1 VTCSTVWQTEDGAE
15 RRCPRPVA
23 ADHDRCVF
31 HLTPQERAAADI
43 TSATLRSAFLADVD
57 ADDPARR
64 EYVDVHLAEL
74 DLSALVVD
82 GSDVGPLTFRD
93 VTVDGTLDLSGTVVR
108 HPVDFRACR
117 IGRLDATAATF
128 EMDLTV
134 DDTRFGSESEQATC
148 LLARRG
154 SFERSL
160 RISDARFD
168 GGVEFAACDVSG
180 WLDFDGGTVAG
191 PAHFPN
197 LSFGTVQFVATTF
210 ESGAEFVGAT
220 GDRALFDRVRL
231 DGIGDPLD
239 LSEGTFGLLRVAPE
253 GEFRCDLGA
262 ATVSAGRLDQPPDAV
277 ARYDL
282 TDATVGDV
290 DVDCEPDT
298 FDRYRFYRTEFD
310 GFPFAA
316 YRAVLRANRW
326 RLHEYVGTP
335 AEADST
341 EGLELTYLEAKQ
353 GASGTGDSETA
364 SMFFVRE
371 LRYRRR
377 RYGAHARATEHSP
390 AHRVEA
396 AMRWV
401 TNAFLDTVAG
411 YGERPQRTL
420 AIALAVVVTS
430 ALAYPA
436 AGGLVTENVVV
447 NYGTHG
453 LRAALDG
460 LYFSVV
466 TFATLGLGDV
476 HPAGDIGRFIAASE
490 GLAGAFLTA
499 VFVFSLGRRVTR

>member
-1 VTCSTVWQTEDGAE
+1 MTRCTVQYTVDGSE

-31 HLTPQERAAADI
+31 HLTPEKRAAADV
-43 TSATLRSAFLADVD
+43 TSSTLRSAFLADIG

-64 EYVDVHLAEL
+64 EYVDIQFDGL

-82 GSDVGPLTFRD
+82 GSDVGHLTFRN
-93 VTVDGTLDLSGTVVR
+93 VTVEGTLDLSGTVVR
-108 HPVDFRACR
+108 HPVDLRECR
-117 IGRLDATAATF
+117 INRLDATGATF
-128 EMDLTV
+128 EMDFTV
-134 DDTRFGSESEQATC
+134 DETAFGSASEPSTC
-148 LLARRG
+148 LRARRG
-154 SFERSL
+154 SFDRSL
-160 RISDARFD
+160 RISDVRFD

-180 WLDFDGGTVAG
+180 WLDFDDVIVAG

-197 LSFGTVQFVATTF
+197 LSFGTVQFVSTTF

-220 GDRALFDRVRL
+220 GDHALFDGVRL
-231 DGIGDPLD
+231 DGSGDPLD
-239 LSEGTFGLLRVAPE
+239 LSEGTFGLLRLCPE
-253 GEFRCDLGA
+253 GGFRCHLGNS
-262 ATVSAGRLDQPPDAV
+262 TVSAGRLDQPGDAV

-282 TDATVGDV
+282 TSATVGDV

-298 FDRYRFYRTEFD
+298 FDRYRFYRTQFD
-310 GFPFAA
+310 GFPFAS
-316 YRAVLRANRW
+316 YREVLRANRW

-335 AEADST
+335 VEADST

-377 RYGAHARATEHSP
+377 RYAAHAGAAENTLS
-390 AHRVEA
+390 HRVGA

-401 TNAFLDTVAG
+401 TNGFLDLVAG

-420 AIALAVVVTS
+420 ALALAVIVTS

-436 AGGLVTENVVV
+436 AGGLVTGEEIVR
-447 NYGTHG
+447 YCSHG
-453 LRAALDG
+453 LYAAMDG

-476 HPAGDIGRFIAASE
+476 HPAGDVGRFIAASE